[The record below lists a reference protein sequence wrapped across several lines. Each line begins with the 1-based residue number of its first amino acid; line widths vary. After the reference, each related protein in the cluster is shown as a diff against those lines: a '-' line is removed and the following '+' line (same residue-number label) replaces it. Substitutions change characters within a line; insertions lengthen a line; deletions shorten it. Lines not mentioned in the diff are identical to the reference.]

1 MKSMTGYGE
10 ASHQGKHA
18 KITVQVRSLNHRH
31 LDLQLR
37 APREYLG
44 FEEEIRK
51 SVRAAVNRGR
61 IDLFINRTSVS
72 GRAREVEL
80 DEDLLGKYLKAIQRA
95 KKKFRLA
102 GEIGVAIFASV
113 PDLLRVREVEANA
126 GSERE
131 GLFAAV
137 KSALRKLE
145 QSRFREGRQL
155 KSDMQSQL
163 RHLKGIAADLE
174 KHAGQLAPRLAK
186 SSAGGK
192 NGEVDAGI
200 VTEASDGAGWVLKG
214 DVNEEVVRL
223 KTHVV
228 ALAAVIHED
237 EPIGKKIDFMLQEI
251 QRELNTISSK
261 IPLFPVVQLVL
272 QGKERVE
279 KIREQTQNVE

>member
-10 ASHQGKHA
+10 AAHQGKHA

-95 KKKFRLA
+95 KKNFRLA

-126 GSERE
+126 GSEKE

-145 QSRFREGRQL
+145 QSRSREGRQL

-174 KHAGQLAPRLAK
+174 KHAGQFAPRLAK
-186 SSAGGK
+186 SSAGCI

-200 VTEASDGAGWVLKG
+200 VTEISDGAGWMLKG

-223 KTHVV
+223 KTHVG

-237 EPIGKKIDFMLQEI
+237 EPIGKKIDFMLQEV